1 MAKYEIITWW
11 SKEDDRYLAE
21 ELGWEIPEPKG
32 RLMYAY
38 WKNRKT
44 GKRREQ
50 FRRPFVMTSF
60 HILSVF
66 GIDFYRD
73 TANALFDDLAV
84 IKDALFNGV

>member
-1 MAKYEIITWW
+1 MKKKSLFYAGFRVSQL
-11 SKEDDRYLAE
+11 SK
-21 ELGWEIPEPKG
+21 
-32 RLMYAY
+32 
-38 WKNRKT
+38 WKNRKR